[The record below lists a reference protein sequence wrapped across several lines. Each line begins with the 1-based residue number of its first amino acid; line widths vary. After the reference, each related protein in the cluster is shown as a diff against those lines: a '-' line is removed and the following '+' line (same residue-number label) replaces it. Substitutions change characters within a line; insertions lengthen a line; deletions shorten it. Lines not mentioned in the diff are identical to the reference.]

1 MSTGPLSRPDRWDDA
16 YDIVVVG
23 SGAAGLTAGIIA
35 ARRGLTPLVIEKAA
49 VWGGT
54 SALSL
59 GGVWVPANRLMLDAG
74 CSDSTEAAI
83 RFLRSVVP
91 AEGLATADDRQA
103 AFVVNAPRMVD
114 ELLDEG
120 MGWDAE
126 PTHPDY
132 DSEDPHAAVGRCL
145 DEKVFD
151 GKKLGAWR
159 KTLRHSALAP
169 YAVQLADLPV
179 MGTGDMR
186 RLAYVLLRHYGR
198 WLRGQAPLGA
208 GSSLVAQLM
217 VILQRYGVPVCLETR
232 LDDVIFDGATAAG
245 VVVSSGGRQ
254 RRIAARAGVVLC
266 AGGFAHDD
274 AMRRR
279 LHNMT
284 GALSSA
290 CAEDTGDVIKMA
302 DAMGAMTELSDDA
315 WWTTTYAMPDGSPVP
330 SHFER
335 SVPFGICVGSDGR
348 RFVNESFDYYHF
360 ARAILA
366 RGGEP
371 VWLIFES
378 RHRKKYPFLG
388 NPPRFTPKSMVTS
401 GFLKTANT
409 LSELAR
415 QCGIDETTLLATVE
429 RFNGFA
435 RTGVDEDFHRGERQY
450 DRHWGDPAH
459 KPNPNLGP
467 LERPPFYAAQI
478 HAGDLGTKGGYVTDA
493 HAQVLDREG
502 RPIDGLYASG
512 NVTASIMGKSYP
524 GPGVTLGPA
533 MTFAFLAAEHA
544 ASRLASQNAAAR

>member
-1 MSTGPLSRPDRWDDA
+1 MSHRTSPQSGSWDEA

-35 ARRGLTPLVIEKAA
+35 ARRGLKPLVIEKAA

-59 GGVWVPANRLMLDAG
+59 GGVWVPANQLMLKAG
-74 CSDSTEAAI
+74 CKDSKEDAI
-83 RFLRSVVP
+83 KFLRNVVP
-91 AEGLATADDRQA
+91 PDGLATSQDRQA
-103 AFVVNAPRMVD
+103 AFVENAPRMVD
-114 ELLDEG
+114 ELIDVG

-126 PTHPDY
+126 PSHPDY
-132 DSEDPHAAVGRCL
+132 DSEDPHSAVGRCL

-151 GKKLGAWR
+151 GKKLGPWL
-159 KTLRHSALAP
+159 KTLRHSTLAP

-179 MGTGDMR
+179 MGKGDMR
-186 RLAYVLLRHYGR
+186 RLAYVVLRHYGR
-198 WLRGQAPLGA
+198 RLRGQVPLGA

-217 VILQRYGVPVCLETR
+217 TILQRYRVPVWLETS
-232 LDDVIFDGATAAG
+232 LDDVVVEGGEAVG
-245 VVVSSGGRQ
+245 VVVRSQGRQ
-254 RRIAARAGVVLC
+254 RRIAARAGIVLC

-274 AMRRR
+274 GMRRR
-279 LHNMT
+279 LHNMS

-290 CAEDTGDVIKMA
+290 CAEDTGDVIKLA
-302 DAMGAMTELSDDA
+302 DAMGAMTEMSDDA
-315 WWTTTYAMPDGSPVP
+315 WWTTTYAMPDGSPAP

-335 SVPFGICVGSDGR
+335 SVPFGICVGSDGK

-360 ARAILA
+360 ARAMVR

-371 VWLIFES
+371 VWLIFEA
-378 RHRKKYPFLG
+378 RHRRKYPFLG
-388 NPPRFTPKSMVTS
+388 NPPRFTPRSMINS
-401 GFLKTANT
+401 GFLKTANS

-415 QCGIDETTLLATVE
+415 KCRIDEANLLATVE

-435 RTGVDEDFHRGERQY
+435 RTGIDEDFHRGERMY
-450 DRHWGDPAH
+450 DQHWGDPAH

-493 HAQVLDREG
+493 NGQVLNREG
-502 RPIDGLYASG
+502 EPIEGLYASG
-512 NVTASIMGKSYP
+512 NVTASVMGKSYP

-533 MTFAFLAAEHA
+533 MTFAYLAAEHA
-544 ASRLASQNAAAR
+544 ARRLQASHARP